1 MRIAMLAACPFPWP
15 RGTPVRI
22 RRMAEALTRRGHE
35 VHVVTYHLGDRKIP
49 LPFAVHRI
57 RGTRYARTEPGPS
70 WQKLF
75 QLDPQLI
82 RELGR
87 VLRSLDFA
95 VIHAHHYE
103 GLLTALLARH
113 GRRLPVVFDAHTL
126 LGSELS
132 YYKLGL
138 PAGAT
143 AAIGR
148 AFDRHLP
155 PLADHVIAVT
165 DDMRATLVGHGRV
178 DSRHTTVIPNGVE
191 AEHFAP
197 PPRPPQQHAERRVAF
212 AGSLAV
218 YQGIDLLLEA
228 FALIRAR
235 LRNVRLQLLT
245 ESDFRGFAPLAESL
259 GVGAAIDVSNPDFA
273 ALPGYLHR
281 ADVLLNPRPACEGI
295 PQKLL
300 NYMAA
305 GRPIV
310 SCAGSAKLLSHGST
324 GLVVADG
331 DARGFADATLELLA
345 NPELGQKLGSNARRL
360 VEQQYTWDRVAA
372 KVERVY
378 EDVLAKRRLSA
389 GA

>member
-1 MRIAMLAACPFPWP
+1 
-15 RGTPVRI
+15 
-22 RRMAEALTRRGHE
+22 MAEALTSRGHE
-35 VHVVTYHLGDRKIP
+35 VHVVTYHLGDTQDR

-57 RGTRYARTEPGPS
+57 RGSRYARTAPGPS
-70 WQKLF
+70 WQKLL

-87 VLRSLDFA
+87 LLRSLDFA

-138 PAGAT
+138 PAAAT

-148 AFDRHLP
+148 TFDRHMP
-155 PLADHVIAVT
+155 RLADHVIAVT
-165 DDMRATLVGHGRV
+165 DDMRATLIAHGRV
-178 DSRHTTVIPNGVE
+178 DARRITVIPNGVE

-197 PPRPPQQHAERRVAF
+197 PPRPRPERAERRVTF

-218 YQGIDLLLEA
+218 YQGIDLLLES
-228 FALIRAR
+228 FALIRSQ
-235 LRNVRLQLLT
+235 LRNVRLHLLT
-245 ESDFRGFAPLAESL
+245 ESDFGGFAPRAESL

-273 ALPGYLHR
+273 ALPGHLHR

-324 GLVVADG
+324 GLVTPDG
-331 DARGFADATLELLA
+331 DAQAFADATLRLLA
-345 NPELGQKLGSNARRL
+345 NPDLGNELGANARRL
-360 VEQQYTWDRVAA
+360 VEQEYTWDGVAA

-378 EDVLAKRRLSA
+378 EDVLAERRLSA
-389 GA
+389 GT